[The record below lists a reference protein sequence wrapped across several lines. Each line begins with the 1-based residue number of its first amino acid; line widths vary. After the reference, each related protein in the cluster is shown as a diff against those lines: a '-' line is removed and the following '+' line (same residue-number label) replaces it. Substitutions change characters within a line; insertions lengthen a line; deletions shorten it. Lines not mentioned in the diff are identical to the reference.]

1 MKIKFPSP
9 EFDDA
14 VAAVC
19 HGLVSDEQ
27 VRALNELL
35 RNDAAARDEY
45 ILRLEVH
52 SRLASDADL
61 FVSPATDH
69 VASSDKRRMLGLPA
83 FTPVS
88 TRGGWKRGIAWTL
101 AVAASMALVATATWL
116 LSPSAAISSAI
127 ATSKAVAMLN
137 ETAGARWAGPDGGP
151 GLGAPLEPGWLKL
164 EAGLAQVVFYSG
176 ARVVI
181 EGPAELQLIS
191 ATHAVCSR
199 GKVTAEVPPQARGF
213 RIDTPQGKVTD
224 FGTVFGLEVNEGRT
238 EVHVFKGQVTVQSA
252 AVRTDDNLREGSGAV
267 METSNAPRHIAADRK
282 AFAGLFELEAKSSAA
297 EVLRLDQWR
306 SAGERLNRDPSLLI
320 RFVFDAAK
328 PSRWELPNISVQGG
342 LTGDATIIGCQWGQS
357 RWPGKRA
364 LEFQNVNDRV
374 RLNVPGE
381 FDALTIATWVR
392 VQGLDRNLNSLFMCD
407 GFAAGSLHWLIR
419 KDGVLGITIVG
430 EGSGNYQISMSPPV
444 LTLDRLGLWVHLAV
458 VVDGRAG
465 RVVHYVNGQQVGETA
480 LRIKPPYRI
489 GAAELGNWNTKGY
502 PGKDPFMIRNFSG
515 SMDEFCLFERP
526 LGSDEIH
533 ALYAEGRP
541 DEEVIASRE

>member
-1 MKIKFPSP
+1 MKLDFPSP

-27 VRALNELL
+27 AQALNELL

-45 ILRLEVH
+45 ILRLELH

-61 FVSPATDH
+61 FVSPASDD
-69 VASSDKRRMLGLPA
+69 VASSDERWTLGRPALP
-83 FTPVS
+83 PVAAQ
-88 TRGGWKRGIAWTL
+88 GGWRRRIAWTL
-101 AVAASMALVATATWL
+101 GVAASIALVAIATRR
-116 LSPSAAISSAI
+116 LSPPSAVSGVV

-137 ETAGARWAGPDGGP
+137 ETAGARWAGPEGGP
-151 GLGAPLEPGWLKL
+151 RLGAPLEPGWLKL

-181 EGPAELQLIS
+181 EGPAELELIS

-224 FGTVFGLEVNEGRT
+224 LGTVFGLEVNERRT
-238 EVHVFKGQVTVQSA
+238 EVHVFKGEVTVQA
-252 AVRTDDNLREGSGAV
+252 AAALTDDNLREGSGAV
-267 METSNAPRHIAADRK
+267 METTHAPRHIAADKK
-282 AFAGLFELEAKSSAA
+282 AFASLFELQAKSSAA
-297 EVLRLDQWR
+297 DALRLDQWS
-306 SAGERLNRDPSLLI
+306 SAGERLNRDPSLMI
-320 RFVFDAAK
+320 RFVFDVAK
-328 PSRWELPNISVQGG
+328 PSRWELPNISGQSG
-342 LTGDATIIGCQWGQS
+342 LTGDATIIGGQWGQS

-374 RLNVPGE
+374 RLNVPGD
-381 FDALTIATWVR
+381 FDAVTIAIWVR

-419 KDGVLGITIVG
+419 KDGALGITIVG
-430 EGSGNYQISMSPPV
+430 EGSGKYQISTSPPV
-444 LTLDRLGLWVHLAV
+444 LTLDRFGSWVHLAV

-465 RVVHYVNGQQVGETA
+465 RVIQYFNGQQVGEKA

-489 GAAELGNWNTKGY
+489 GAAELGNWNTNGY
-502 PGKDPFMIRNFSG
+502 PAKDPFMIRNFSG
-515 SMDEFCLFERP
+515 SMDEFCLFQRP
-526 LGSDEIH
+526 LTAGEIH
-533 ALYAEGRP
+533 ELYAEGRP
-541 DEEVIASRE
+541 DAEVIAPRE

>member
-1 MKIKFPSP
+1 MKLEFPSP
-9 EFDDA
+9 EFDDT
-14 VAAVC
+14 VAAVY

-27 VRALNELL
+27 ARALNELL

-45 ILRLEVH
+45 ILRLELH

-61 FVSPATDH
+61 FVSPASDD
-69 VASSDKRRMLGLPA
+69 VASSDERWTLRRPALP
-83 FTPVS
+83 PVS
-88 TRGGWKRGIAWTL
+88 ARGGWRRRMAWTL
-101 AVAASMALVATATWL
+101 AVAASMALVAIVTRR
-116 LSPSAAISSAI
+116 LSPPAAVSGAI

-137 ETAGARWAGPDGGP
+137 ETAGARWAGPEGGP
-151 GLGAPLEPGWLKL
+151 RLGAPLEPGWLKL

-191 ATHAVCSR
+191 ATHALCSR

-224 FGTVFGLEVNEGRT
+224 FGTVFGLEVNEKRT

-267 METSNAPRHIAADRK
+267 METSNAPRHIVADRK
-282 AFAGLFELEAKSSAA
+282 AFASLFELRAKSSAA

-306 SAGERLNRDPSLLI
+306 SAGERLNRDPSLMI

-328 PSRWELPNISVQGG
+328 PSRWELPNISGQGG

-374 RLNVPGE
+374 RLNVPGD
-381 FDALTIATWVR
+381 FDALTIAAWVR

-419 KDGVLGITIVG
+419 NDGVLGITIVG
-430 EGSGNYQISMSPPV
+430 EGSGKHQISTSPPV
-444 LTLDRLGLWVHLAV
+444 LTLDRFGLWIHLAV
-458 VVDGRAG
+458 VIDGRAG
-465 RVVHYVNGQQVGETA
+465 RVVQYVNGQQVSETA

-489 GAAELGNWNTKGY
+489 GAAELGNWNTKEY
-502 PGKDPFMIRNFSG
+502 PVKDPFMIRNFSG
-515 SMDEFCLFERP
+515 SMDEFCLFKRP
-526 LGSDEIH
+526 LAAGDIH

-541 DEEVIASRE
+541 DAEVIASRE